1 MNETK
6 THVKPH
12 VFRELVNRLRDTAV
26 KYQGT
31 QQLRE
36 QLARTL
42 GETLTTINHP
52 EGK

>member
-1 MNETK
+1 MSDK
-6 THVKPH
+6 VQVKAH
-12 VFRELVNRLRDTAV
+12 VFRELVNSLRDTAV
-26 KYQGT
+26 KYKDT

-42 GETLTTINHP
+42 GEVLTTKNHP

>member
-1 MNETK
+1 MSDK
-6 THVKPH
+6 VKVKEH
-12 VFRELVNRLRDTAV
+12 VFRELVNNLRDTAV
-26 KYQGT
+26 KYKNT

-42 GETLTTINHP
+42 GEVLTTNIHP